1 MIALVVLVVDDH
13 VHLAEN
19 IAEILEGEG
28 YLTRVATSAE
38 EALNAL
44 EAGPIDALLTDFRLP
59 GLNGAQLIGEIRRRG
74 RGIPALVM
82 SAYSDDDTIREA
94 RESGAIE
101 VLGKPVQLPKLLGL
115 LQAVREG
122 AA

>member
-19 IAEILEGEG
+19 IAEILAGEG